1 MILSP
6 STAAGRRLGASAR
19 TAVPWAGE
27 TNLECAV
34 ETDREKAD
42 RQETER
48 KEEGA
53 RHERERKEEHE
64 RYEEERKDQHE
75 RDEQERLD
83 N

>member
-1 MILSP
+1 MDEDGPTTRGGGQNRCTLS
-6 STAAGRRLGASAR
+6 RR
-19 TAVPWAGE
+19 

-53 RHERERKEEHE
+53 RHERERKEEAA

-83 N
+83 R